1 MSAPPI
7 VIIAEPDPMI
17 SSVLRVEFTHLDFAV
32 LMASSGQE
40 VEDYASQTVA
50 HLIVMD
56 AKLHLGAYDACARIR
71 RRNGYATR
79 PIVMTTSRMSP
90 AIEAAADKAGA
101 TVLLPKPYSVADL
114 FKALE
119 RALQPDDLLL
129 IQRAR
134 SSGMGAPKEWAPSR
148 EFTWQ
153 TTANSGLAGNA
164 QMLPIIRG
172 KGVKIPL
179 YRMSR

>member
-17 SSVLRVEFTHLDFAV
+17 SSVLRVEFSHLDFAV
-32 LMASSGQE
+32 LMAASGPE
-40 VEDYASQTVA
+40 VEDFAAQTVA

-71 RRNGYATR
+71 RRDGYATR
-79 PIVMTTSRMSP
+79 PIVMTTSRTSP
-90 AIEAAADKAGA
+90 AIEAAAGTAGA
-101 TVLLPKPYSVADL
+101 TVLLAKPYSVADL
-114 FKALE
+114 FRALE
-119 RALQPDDLLL
+119 PALPANDLLL
-129 IQRAR
+129 TQRAR
-134 SSGMGAPKEWAPSR
+134 SFGASEPREWTPSA
-148 EFTWQ
+148 ELTWK
-153 TTANSGLAGNA
+153 TSANSGLAGNA
-164 QMLPIIRG
+164 QVLPIARG